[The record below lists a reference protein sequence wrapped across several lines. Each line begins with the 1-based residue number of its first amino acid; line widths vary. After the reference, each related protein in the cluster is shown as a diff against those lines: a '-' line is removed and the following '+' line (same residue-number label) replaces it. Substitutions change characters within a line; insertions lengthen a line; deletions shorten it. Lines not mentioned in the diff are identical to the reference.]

1 MLYYSPQ
8 IWCSDDM
15 DPVERL
21 SIQEGTAMLYPVSAI
36 GSHVAKSPNDISGR
50 EVSFESRAVAAM
62 FGTFGYELD
71 VTKLSEDE
79 LKQIPKQIARYK
91 SIRRLIL
98 DGEYYRIAS
107 YRENKEYDAYMMV
120 SEDKKEAF
128 MIYMQVLSKA
138 FSRSRLLRLEGL
150 DSDMKYDVNG
160 KVYDGD
166 VLMNA
171 GFLIPGSKDFEAQFI
186 KITAV

>member
-1 MLYYSPQ
+1 M
-8 IWCSDDM
+8 I
-15 DPVERL
+15 
-21 SIQEGTAMLYPVSAI
+21 
-36 GSHVAKSPNDISGR
+36 
-50 EVSFESRAVAAM
+50 
-62 FGTFGYELD
+62 
-71 VTKLSEDE
+71 
-79 LKQIPKQIARYK
+79 
-91 SIRRLIL
+91 
-98 DGEYYRIAS
+98 
-107 YRENKEYDAYMMV
+107 V

-171 GFLIPGSKDFEAQFI
+171 GLLIPGSNDFEAQFI

>member
-1 MLYYSPQ
+1 
-8 IWCSDDM
+8 
-15 DPVERL
+15 
-21 SIQEGTAMLYPVSAI
+21 
-36 GSHVAKSPNDISGR
+36 
-50 EVSFESRAVAAM
+50 
-62 FGTFGYELD
+62 
-71 VTKLSEDE
+71 
-79 LKQIPKQIARYK
+79 
-91 SIRRLIL
+91 
-98 DGEYYRIAS
+98 
-107 YRENKEYDAYMMV
+107 
-120 SEDKKEAF
+120 

-171 GFLIPGSKDFEAQFI
+171 GLLIPGSKDFEAQFI